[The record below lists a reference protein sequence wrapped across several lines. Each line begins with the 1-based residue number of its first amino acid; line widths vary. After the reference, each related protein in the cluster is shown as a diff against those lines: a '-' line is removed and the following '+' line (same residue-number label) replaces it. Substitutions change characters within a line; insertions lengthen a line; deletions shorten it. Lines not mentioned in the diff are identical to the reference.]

1 MSRRNRDMCSGPMLG
16 NIIMYTIPI
25 ILQSLLQ
32 LLYNAADLVVVGRFC
47 GSTSVGAVG
56 ATTSPTSLIFSLFL
70 GLSVGAGATAAQ
82 SIGAG
87 DFNRTS
93 RTVHTTVPTSI
104 LGGIGLAII
113 GNIVCEPLLRLMG
126 TPENVLP
133 FSTLYMRI
141 YFAAMPFNMLWNFGA
156 ALLRAAGDTK
166 RPLIYASISGVFN
179 VVLNIIFVT
188 VFHMDVAGVALA
200 TTISI
205 TISAI
210 LVLRALMHRHDAMHF
225 SFREMHI
232 DKQILKKILSIGIPS
247 GIQSSMFA
255 ISNLL
260 IQSSINS
267 FGDIFLAGSSSAGS
281 IEGFVY
287 VVMNAFY
294 QASLNFSAQNYGARK
309 FGRIKKAMLLCVLC
323 AGVSGLIVG
332 NLAYIFGDKLL
343 SIYITDSPQ
352 AISYGLIKLSII
364 CCTYF
369 LCGIMEAISGAI
381 RGMGSSLSTMI
392 ISIFGICILR
402 VVWIY
407 TIFAIP
413 QWHTPEC
420 LFLSYPITWII
431 TIIAYLIA
439 FAIVLKKKKKAVEQ
453 ERKEAVQA

>member
-25 ILQSLLQ
+25 ILQSLMQ

-56 ATTSPTSLIFSLFL
+56 ATSSPTTLIFSLFL

-87 DFNRTS
+87 DFDRAS

-104 LGGIGLAII
+104 LGGVGLAII
-113 GNIVCEPLLRLMG
+113 GNLVCEPLLRLMG

-133 FSTLYMRI
+133 LSTLYMRI

-156 ALLRAAGDTK
+156 ALLRASGDTK

-225 SFREMHI
+225 SFKDMHI

-287 VVMNAFY
+287 VIMNAFY
-294 QASLNFSAQNYGARK
+294 QASLNFSAQNYGAKK
-309 FGRIKKAMLLCVLC
+309 FDRVKKAMLLCVLC

-352 AISYGLIKLSII
+352 AISYGLVKLSII

-439 FAIVLKKKKKAVEQ
+439 FAIVLKKKKKQALA
-453 ERKEAVQA
+453 EAQ

>member
-1 MSRRNRDMCSGPMLG
+1 MLRRNRDMCSGPMLG

-25 ILQSLLQ
+25 ILQSLMQ

-56 ATTSPTSLIFSLFL
+56 ATSSPTTLIFSLFL

-87 DFNRTS
+87 DFDRTS

-113 GNIVCEPLLRLMG
+113 GNLVCEPLLRLMG

-133 FSTLYMRI
+133 LSTLYMRI
-141 YFAAMPFNMLWNFGA
+141 YFAAMPFTMLWNFGA

-225 SFREMHI
+225 SFKEMHI

-287 VVMNAFY
+287 VIMNAFY

-332 NLAYIFGDKLL
+332 NSAYIFGDKLL

-392 ISIFGICILR
+392 ISVFGICILR

-439 FAIVLKKKKKAVEQ
+439 FIVVIKKKQKQALA
-453 ERKEAVQA
+453 EA

>member
-1 MSRRNRDMCSGPMLG
+1 MLRRNRDMCSGPMLG

-25 ILQSLLQ
+25 ILQSLMQ

-56 ATTSPTSLIFSLFL
+56 ATSSPTTLIFSLFL

-87 DFNRTS
+87 DFDRTS

-113 GNIVCEPLLRLMG
+113 GNLVCEPLLRLMG

-133 FSTLYMRI
+133 LSTLYMRI
-141 YFAAMPFNMLWNFGA
+141 YFAAMPFTMLWNFGA

-200 TTISI
+200 TTTSI
-205 TISAI
+205 AISAI

-225 SFREMHI
+225 SFKEMHI

-287 VVMNAFY
+287 VIMNAFY

-332 NLAYIFGDKLL
+332 NSAYIFGDKLL

-392 ISIFGICILR
+392 ISVFGICILR

-439 FAIVLKKKKKAVEQ
+439 FIVVIKKKQKQALT
-453 ERKEAVQA
+453 EA

>member
-1 MSRRNRDMCSGPMLG
+1 MLRRNRDMCSGPMLG

-25 ILQSLLQ
+25 ILQSLMQ

-56 ATTSPTSLIFSLFL
+56 ATSSPTTLIFSLFL

-87 DFNRTS
+87 DFDRTS

-113 GNIVCEPLLRLMG
+113 GNLVCEPLLRLMG

-133 FSTLYMRI
+133 LSTLYMRI
-141 YFAAMPFNMLWNFGA
+141 YFAAMPFTMLWNFGA

-225 SFREMHI
+225 SFKEMHI

-287 VVMNAFY
+287 VIMNAFY

-332 NLAYIFGDKLL
+332 NSAYIFGDKLL

-392 ISIFGICILR
+392 ISVFGICILR

-439 FAIVLKKKKKAVEQ
+439 FIVVIKKKQKQALA
-453 ERKEAVQA
+453 EAQ

>member
-1 MSRRNRDMCSGPMLG
+1 MLRRNRDMCSGPMLG

-25 ILQSLLQ
+25 ILQSLMQ

-56 ATTSPTSLIFSLFL
+56 ATSSPTTLIFSLFL
-70 GLSVGAGATAAQ
+70 GLAVGAGATAAQ

-87 DFNRTS
+87 DFNKAS

-113 GNIVCEPLLRLMG
+113 GNLVCEPLLRLMG

-133 FSTLYMRI
+133 LSTLYMRI
-141 YFAAMPFNMLWNFGA
+141 YFAAMPFTMLWNFGA

-166 RPLIYASISGVFN
+166 RPLIYASISGIFN

-205 TISAI
+205 IISAI

-225 SFREMHI
+225 SFKEMHI

-287 VVMNAFY
+287 VIMSAFY

-309 FGRIKKAMLLCVLC
+309 FDRIKKAMLLCTLC
-323 AGVSGLIVG
+323 AGVSGLVVG

-352 AISYGLIKLSII
+352 AISYGLVKLSII

-392 ISIFGICILR
+392 ISVFGICILR

-439 FAIVLKKKKKAVEQ
+439 FIVVIKKKQKQALA
-453 ERKEAVQA
+453 EAQ